1 MCMRRLKLTERIE
14 EAVICR
20 IILSSQVFHF
30 VLSTNSIILFP
41 GLRKRRCLWV
51 IDILMNMWPRQDFE
65 LRKILRFMEEDNY
78 KIKSKKKINRK
89 VTWYRITTRWKT
101 NFLLMCTQ
109 TITPSLPVNYIF
121 IAFVRAKD

>member
-14 EAVICR
+14 EAVIGR

-65 LRKILRFMEEDNY
+65 LRKILRFREEDNY

>member
-65 LRKILRFMEEDNY
+65 LRKILRFREEDNY

-121 IAFVRAKD
+121 IAFVMAKD